1 MGRLV
6 HFEIHASQPAALVEF
21 YSKLLGW
28 KFTRWEGPLEYWLI
42 TTGPDDRP
50 GINGGLVQRRGAP
63 PVAGQAVNSFVCTAD
78 VDAVDASVQQAVSMG
93 GTIAVPKMPIP
104 GVGWLAYV
112 HDPDGNLLGLMQA
125 DARAA

>member
-6 HFEIHASQPAALVEF
+6 HFEIHATNPASLVGF

-28 KFTRWEGPLEYWLI
+28 KFTRWEGPVEYWLI
-42 TTGPDDRP
+42 ETGAGDKP
-50 GINGGLVQRRGAP
+50 GINGGLVQRRGPAP
-63 PVAGQAVNSFVCTAD
+63 LEGQAVNAFVCTCD
-78 VDAVDASVQQAVSMG
+78 VDEVDASVQQAVALG

-112 HDPDGNLLGLMQA
+112 KDPDGNLVGLMQS